1 MLAALVPVCNVRAQ
15 QQNAATITSRPC
27 AAVARAGNAAQSYRP
42 YTRTPS
48 RDALRWADSELKR
61 MTLDEKIGQLVAVGV
76 NATYLAQ
83 DSAEFKELRRQ
94 VEQNHIGGI
103 VLFRGPVY
111 ESVHLVNRMQ
121 QFARVPLLVSADL
134 EAGAGMR
141 FDNTVNFPWNMA
153 VGATGNPV
161 YARRQGE
168 ITAREARALGVEQI
182 FAPVVDVNNNAQNP
196 VINVRSY
203 GEDPQEVARM
213 AAAFIEGA
221 QCGGVIATAKHFP
234 GHGDTATDSHR
245 GLPVINVART
255 RLDAL
260 ELVPFRAAIA
270 SGVGAVMSAHIGL
283 PLIEPTQVK
292 PLPRTDANH
301 STYADSEVL
310 TENAT
315 LPSTLSPKILTGI
328 LRRDLNFD
336 GIITTDALDMSGL
349 TIYFTPGE
357 SAVRALEAG
366 ADMLLKPS
374 DADATVRGVREAVQS
389 GRLTENRIEESAR
402 RILAAKYDLGLE
414 RRRITPLEEIDKIVS
429 TADAE
434 RLAQEIAEHAVTLV
448 RDDSHLLPASS
459 LPKDARVFVLA
470 VTNGEDRLWVAQP
483 FASALARGGR
493 KVEVATL
500 DERSS
505 DKEVD
510 KALERAKGAGLVVA
524 ALYGRV
530 RTGQSNSGALP
541 EPGKRALDKLIERK
555 SPLVGISFGNP
566 YLLEDF
572 PDLKTYVVAYG
583 DMPSLQHAAA
593 RALLGEID
601 VTGRL
606 PISLPKLY
614 ARGTGIQL
622 KADKR
627 ELSETKSKMDF
638 VISSG
643 VLYLEPMRYREY
655 SRFIV
660 TVTNANPTI
669 GQILEEVKKRANDPT
684 ITEDKP
690 YLYFSLPNSLK
701 ALDQSKTAADY
712 RLKSGSVIW
721 LRSSR
726 GIR

>member
-1 MLAALVPVCNVRAQ
+1 MKRPRLNRTLKHATLLVALAQFISPPIATTRAQ
-15 QQNAATITSRPC
+15 QPTQTSTITPRCAEPTRDAKDKTRP
-27 AAVARAGNAAQSYRP
+27 RP
-42 YTRTPS
+42 YSRIPS
-48 RDALRWADSELKR
+48 REAVRWADAELKR
-61 MTLDEKIGQLVAVGV
+61 MTLDDKIGQLVSVGV
-76 NATYLAQ
+76 NATYEAQ
-83 DSAEFKELRRQ
+83 DSADFLWLRRQ
-94 VEQNHIGGI
+94 VEQNKIGGI
-103 VLFRGPVY
+103 ILFRGPVY

-121 QFARVPLLVSADL
+121 QLARVPLMVSADL

-141 FDNTVNFPWNMA
+141 FDSTVNFPWNMA
-153 VGATGNPV
+153 VGATGDPE

-168 ITAREARALGVEQI
+168 VTAREARALGVQHV

-203 GEDPQEVARM
+203 GEDPNEVARM

-245 GLPVINVART
+245 GLPVINVPRS
-255 RLDAL
+255 RLDAV

-270 SGVGAVMSAHIGL
+270 AGVGSVMSAHIGL
-283 PLIEPTQVK
+283 PQIDPTTVS
-292 PLPRTDANH
+292 PIPRAGVSR

-315 LPSTLSPKILTGI
+315 LPGTLSPQVLTGI
-328 LRRDLNFD
+328 LRRDLGFD

-357 SAVRALEAG
+357 SAVRALLAG

-389 GRLTENRIEESAR
+389 GRLTEQRIEESAR
-402 RILAAKYDLGLE
+402 RILAAKFDLGLVKQ
-414 RRRITPLEEIDKIVS
+414 RIAPIENIDTVVG
-429 TADAE
+429 TAGAE
-434 RLAQEIAEHAVTLV
+434 KLAREIAEHAVTLV
-448 RDDSHLLPASS
+448 RDESHLLPATNLSAS
-459 LPKDARVFVLA
+459 ARVFVLA

-483 FASALARGGR
+483 FASTLARAGR
-493 KVEVATL
+493 KIEVVVL

-510 KALERAKGAGLVVA
+510 KVLERAKGADLIVA

-541 EPGKRALDKLIERK
+541 EPGKRALDKLIDRK
-555 SPLVGISFGNP
+555 APLVGISFGNP
-566 YLLEDF
+566 YLLESF

-583 DMPSLQHAAA
+583 DMPSLQQAAA
-593 RALLGEID
+593 RALVGEID

-606 PISLPKLY
+606 PITLPKLY

-622 KADKR
+622 KAQAQAR
-627 ELSETKSKMDF
+627 AA
-638 VISSG
+638 SG
-643 VLYLEPMRYREY
+643 
-655 SRFIV
+655 
-660 TVTNANPTI
+660 
-669 GQILEEVKKRANDPT
+669 K
-684 ITEDKP
+684 
-690 YLYFSLPNSLK
+690 
-701 ALDQSKTAADY
+701 
-712 RLKSGSVIW
+712 
-721 LRSSR
+721 
-726 GIR
+726 